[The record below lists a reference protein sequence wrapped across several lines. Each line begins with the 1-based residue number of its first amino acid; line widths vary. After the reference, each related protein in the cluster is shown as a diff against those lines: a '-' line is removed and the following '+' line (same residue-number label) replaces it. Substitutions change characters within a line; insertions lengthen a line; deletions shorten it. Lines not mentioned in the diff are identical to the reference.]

1 MAKKPGRPR
10 LPESKKKGVKVTFK
24 LTPRA
29 VKKLDKMAKELGVS
43 RSEVIRRLL
52 ERE

>member
-1 MAKKPGRPR
+1 MAKRPGRPK
-10 LPESKKKGVKVTFK
+10 LPDSQKKGVKVTVK
-24 LTPRA
+24 LTPKV
-29 VKKLDKMAKELGVS
+29 VKKLDKLAKSLGVS

>member
-1 MAKKPGRPR
+1 M

-24 LTPRA
+24 LAPKA
-29 VKKLDKMAKELGVS
+29 VKNLDKRARELGVS